1 MGADSVKVQPK
12 AANYAMVLAFQVIAA
27 IVFVW
32 SELPAFRQ
40 LAINPGRQ
48 IAETALDDIETAVVL
63 LAMQSAYWYRQ
74 IRIPTPSFAS
84 NTLLNHVL
92 LFISRLSFI
101 FGAAVFSLVVFR
113 HLPELRSDV
122 DLFVTGRRGLLVTVS
137 LFALFCVSL
146 ELERLGNAF
155 SSKLIS

>member
-1 MGADSVKVQPK
+1 MAADFDKVQPK
-12 AANYAMVLAFQVIAA
+12 TATYAVVLAFQVIAA

-48 IAETALDDIETAVVL
+48 ITETPLDDIETVVAL

-74 IRIPTPSFAS
+74 VRIPTPSFAS
-84 NTLLNHVL
+84 NMVLNPVL
-92 LFISRLSFI
+92 LFISRLCFI

-113 HLPELRSDV
+113 HLPELGSDF
-122 DLFVTGRRGLLVTVS
+122 DLLMTARRGLLLTVS

-155 SSKLIS
+155 ARS